1 MPITFMKKKLTSLAV
16 LLVVMASGLTPL
28 RAQSLIVSAAASLK
42 EALQDIN
49 ALYLQKNPAAKIDLN
64 LAGSGALQQQIENG
78 APVDV
83 FISAA
88 ARQMDALEKKSFI
101 LEGSRIDLLG
111 NDVVLIG
118 PPGSTRPAD
127 FSALNDPSVTHVAIG
142 EPKSVPAGQYALEI
156 LAFYKLTGTVTP
168 KLVYGKDVRMVQTYV
183 ETGNVD
189 AGIVYRTDAVQS
201 GKVAIL
207 ATAPPE
213 SHTPV
218 IYPVAIIK
226 TSRQL
231 DAAKSYIAFLQ
242 SAEARKIF
250 ETRGFLCLSSEP
262 RG

>member
-1 MPITFMKKKLTSLAV
+1 MKNKLTSLFVILA
-16 LLVVMASGLTPL
+16 VMAAGLSSLP
-28 RAQSLIVSAAASLK
+28 AQSLIVSAAASLK
-42 EALQDIN
+42 EALQDVN
-49 ALYLQKNPAAKIDLN
+49 ALYLQKYPGAKIDLN

-83 FISAA
+83 FVSAA
-88 ARQMDALEKKSFI
+88 AKQMDALEKKNLI

-118 PPGSTRPAD
+118 PAGATAPAD
-127 FSALNDPSVTHVAIG
+127 FSALTASSVTHVAIG

-156 LAFYKLTGTVTP
+156 LAFYKLTDTVTP

-189 AGIVYRTDAVQS
+189 AGVVYRTDAVQS

-226 TSRQL
+226 TSRQI
-231 DAAKSYIAFLQ
+231 DAAKSYISFLQ
-242 SAEARKIF
+242 SPEARKVF
-250 ETRGFLCLSSEP
+250 EKRGFLCLSSESK
-262 RG
+262 G